1 MAEHVPVF
9 IQDLFA
15 YINLWS
21 GNYFVDILVA
31 KDVNKLWMVICMLT
45 LILVIVCIW
54 NIVMTR
60 ITIVQTT

>member
-1 MAEHVPVF
+1 MAEYVPVF
-9 IQDLFA
+9 IQDMFA